1 MNHFNFP
8 DWTDFTRG
16 LLPDLQHQRMQQHLE
31 ACEDCRLT
39 VGLLGRLLTA
49 CRGMQSA
56 EPSETVMAR
65 ARGIFPAPVTLGN
78 RLARLTARLV
88 YDSLLAPQPVG
99 LRSGVEVAWQSA
111 YQAGDYALDLRIEPE
126 ARGSRVALVGQ
137 LSLPA
142 VPESHV
148 ENVPVFVY
156 AGKRIVA
163 QTLSNRFGEF
173 QMEYQQER
181 AVRFRLRI
189 HVDNGTRSILVPLK
203 KVGNFKIVTNRR
215 PSPTVHPDA
224 RLRPACRK
232 DE

>member
-1 MNHFNFP
+1 VNHFNFP

-16 LLPDLQHQRMQQHLE
+16 LLPDLQRQRMQRHLDD
-31 ACEDCRLT
+31 CEDCRHT
-39 VGLLGRLLTA
+39 AGLLDRLVTA
-49 CRGMQSA
+49 CRGMHSA

-65 ARGIFPAPVTLGN
+65 ARGIFPTPATTPK
-78 RLARLTARLV
+78 RLARLVATLV

-99 LRSGVEVAWQSA
+99 LRTGVEVAWQSA

-142 VPESHV
+142 VPESLV

-163 QTLSNRFGEF
+163 QTFSNRFGEF

-203 KVGNFKIVTNRR
+203 KVGNFKIITNRR
-215 PSPTVHPDA
+215 PSPAANPDA